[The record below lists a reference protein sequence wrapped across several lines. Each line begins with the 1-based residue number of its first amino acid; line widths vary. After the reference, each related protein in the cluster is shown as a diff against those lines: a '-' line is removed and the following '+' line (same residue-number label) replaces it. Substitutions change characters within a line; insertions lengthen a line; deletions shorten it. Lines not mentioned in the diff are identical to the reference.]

1 MKLQT
6 KIFDPSFKGGI
17 VAPLDVVL
25 YYHFVKNINFKILEE
40 QVSTSLITIIF
51 RKNSYLVEIV
61 NEKLR
66 LLQSAGIVSYWTNKF
81 YNPDFLTNRE
91 KNAGPRR
98 MTLKILSGAFELIVF
113 GWIISVLT
121 FVTELAVVIFKH
133 RKKTAKV
140 FSKFSQKVKKT
151 SLDEKSQNLSRSYI
165 SSEKNE
171 KPRSD
176 HD

>member
-6 KIFDPSFKGGI
+6 KIFDSSFKGGI

-40 QVSTSLITIIF
+40 QVATSLVTIIF

-81 YNPDFLTNRE
+81 YKPDSLMKKGE
-91 KNAGPRR
+91 KNAGPRS
-98 MTLKILSGAFELIVF
+98 MTLKTLSGAFKLTVF
-113 GWIISVLT
+113 GWIISVLG
-121 FVTELAVVIFKH
+121 FVTEIAVVIFKN
-133 RKKTAKV
+133 RKKTAETL
-140 FSKFSQKVKKT
+140 KT
-151 SLDEKSQNLSRSYI
+151 C
-165 SSEKNE
+165 
-171 KPRSD
+171 
-176 HD
+176 